1 MSTIPDLTNTSSWP
15 DEDLISLHSAVLREM
30 TRRQTLAEAETRTTE
45 IAAAY
50 LDARDGTQ
58 PTPSAETLADV
69 ATWPDWVQP
78 TGAHNAYPAGRIVQ
92 HNGVLYRSLIAANV
106 WEPGG
111 KGVPAGLWK
120 TVTDAGDPPPTPDAP
135 KWAAGTAYTVGYT
148 VTYGGQVYRCV
159 QAHKANVGWEPSRVP
174 ALWTLTP

>member
-1 MSTIPDLTNTSSWP
+1 MTTIPDLTNTSSWS
-15 DEDLISLHSAVLREM
+15 DEDLIALYRACLTEQERRRRLIDLPAQVEQM
-30 TRRQTLAEAETRTTE
+30 TRQ
-45 IAAAY
+45 Y

-58 PTPSAETLADV
+58 PETTAATLSYT

-111 KGVPAGLWK
+111 KGVSAGLWK
-120 TVTDAGDPPPTPDAP
+120 TVTDAGDPPTTPDAP

-148 VTYGGQVYRCV
+148 VTYGGAVFSCV
-159 QAHKANVGWEPSRVP
+159 QAHVSQAGWKPPSVP
-174 ALWTLTP
+174 SLWTAQ

>member
-1 MSTIPDLTNTSSWP
+1 MDIDLTALSG
-15 DEDLISLHSAVLREM
+15 DELDALRARVVAEQERRSRLIDLPAQVEQM
-30 TRRQTLAEAETRTTE
+30 TRQ
-45 IAAAY
+45 Y
-50 LDARDGTQ
+50 LDARDGAQ
-58 PTPSAETLADV
+58 PETTAATLAYT
-69 ATWPDWVQP
+69 ATWPAWVQP

-92 HNGVLYRSLIAANV
+92 RNGVLYRSLIAANV

-120 TVTDAGDPPPTPDAP
+120 TVTDAGDPPTTPDAP
-135 KWAAGTAYTVGYT
+135 KWAAGTAYTVGGT

-159 QAHKANVGWEPSRVP
+159 QAHTASVGLEPSRVT